1 MLASPSDQ
9 YFFLIRISLLIERFN
24 LLIFILGLNFSTLM
38 ESHESDTDSRSNLSE
53 NRSCTGE
60 SNVVLIKELEHSST
74 SSASS
79 DSSDD
84 EAKIKVKTDKKDR
97 ADMNSVYAH
106 VQKLIRYLKVST
118 YSLYFS
124 T

>member
-1 MLASPSDQ
+1 
-9 YFFLIRISLLIERFN
+9 
-24 LLIFILGLNFSTLM
+24 M

-118 YSLYFS
+118 CSLYFS